1 MFNRWRQITG
11 PFAPS
16 VAFFLFFILLFTLD
30 RALLLFFFHN
40 DLHHFSGTAQ
50 VFPVGLRIDI
60 IFLSAVLF
68 IPVIFLFIFPKHWVN
83 KMRYVLA
90 GFLTLIAVLVIVLE
104 ISSFPFMQE
113 YGNRPD
119 QVFFQYFTHPSEV
132 LSTIWAEQQ
141 WLLII
146 SFLFTIGLI
155 IFFWYF
161 TLILLREYAAWH
173 WKLRLVWLPIVII
186 GLTIGARSG
195 IGMATPNPSLAAFS
209 NNHIANQI
217 ALNAS
222 YSLLFAVYRHTENK
236 MQSEELYGQ
245 LPRAEMFARI
255 KQQMFVNDELF
266 TRQPTPTSHKQHPQ
280 AKQTVPYNLVIILME
295 SLGAEFVASLGGK
308 PLTPNLERLS
318 QQGLYFTQM
327 HAIGTRT
334 SRGIEAMVSGFPPTT
349 QSGSILKLP
358 LSQKNF
364 FTVAGLLKT
373 HGYHSSFIYAGEGHF
388 DNMAGFLLGNG
399 FDDMIDLDDFPSEVE
414 QTTWGIADEDL
425 LIFANR
431 YLSQQKAPFLSL
443 ILTIS
448 NHKPY
453 DIPSG
458 KIKLYEHPIQTKNN
472 SAKYADYAIG
482 RFFDLAK
489 QEHYFSNTIFVLVAD
504 HYMQVNGKQLVPIHQ
519 FKIPA
524 ILLGPNIPVMQY
536 KKIASQ
542 IDILPTA
549 LRFLGIEL
557 EHPMIGRDVLAIPAE
572 TPGRALMQYGDNNA
586 YLMENKLVIHQPNKP
601 PLQFIYDGKKMQATD
616 NQPELIKNA
625 LAHILYPSVVYHEQT
640 YQTNENAKEWTTR

>member
-1 MFNRWRQITG
+1 MFNRWRQISG

-16 VAFFLFFILLFTLD
+16 FAFFLFFILLFTLD
-30 RALLLFFFHN
+30 RILLLFFFHN

-50 VFPVGLRIDI
+50 IFPIGLRIDI
-60 IFLSAVLF
+60 IFLSAVLS
-68 IPVIFLFIFPKHWVN
+68 IPVLCLFFFPKSWIH
-83 KMRYVLA
+83 KIRYLLA
-90 GFLTLIAVLVIVLE
+90 SLLTLIGVLVIVLE

-119 QVFFQYFTHPSEV
+119 QVFFQYFTHPVEV

-146 SFLFTIGLI
+146 TFLLTIGLM
-155 IFFWYF
+155 IFFWHS
-161 TLILLREYAAWH
+161 TLILLRGYTAWH
-173 WKLRLVWLPIVII
+173 WKLRLIWLPIVII
-186 GLTIGARSG
+186 VFVIGARSG

-217 ALNAS
+217 SLNAS
-222 YSLLFAVYRHTENK
+222 YSLLFSVYRNAENK
-236 MQSEELYGQ
+236 IQSEELYGQ
-245 LPRAEMFARI
+245 LPRTEIFSRV
-255 KQQMFVNDELF
+255 KQQMFVKDDLF
-266 TRQPTPTSHKQHPQ
+266 TNQPTPTSHKQHPQ
-280 AKQTVPYNLVIILME
+280 TKQTTPYNLVIILME
-295 SLGAEFVASLGGK
+295 GLGAEFVASLGGK
-308 PLTPNLERLS
+308 PLTPNLEKLS
-318 QQGLYFTQM
+318 QQGLYFTKM

-349 QSGSILKLP
+349 QYGSILKLP

-364 FTVAGLLKT
+364 FTVANLLKPR
-373 HGYHSSFIYAGEGHF
+373 GYHSSFIYGGEGHF
-388 DNMAGFLLGNG
+388 DNMAGFLMGNG
-399 FDDMIDLDDFPSEVE
+399 FDEMIDLDDFPRETE

-425 LIFANR
+425 LIFTNH
-431 YLSQQKAPFLSL
+431 YLSQQKSPFLSL
-443 ILTIS
+443 ILTTS

-453 DIPSG
+453 DIPPD
-458 KIKLYEHPIQTKNN
+458 KIKLYEQPIQTKNN

-482 RFFDLAK
+482 RFFELAK
-489 QEHYFSNTIFVLVAD
+489 QESYFNNTIFVLVAD

-536 KKIASQ
+536 DKIASQ

-557 EHPMIGRDVLAIPAE
+557 EHPMIGRDVLAIPDE
-572 TPGRALMQYGDNNA
+572 TPGRAFMQYGNNNA
-586 YLMENKLVIHQPNKP
+586 YLLENKLVIHQANKP
-601 PLQFIYDGKKMQATD
+601 PLQFIYDGEKMHTTE

-640 YQTNENAKEWTTR
+640 YRTN